1 MALKMI
7 FEIFELIKS
16 LKFKK
21 IGRFW
26 RKQGPFTQ
34 NFAKVYITFFV
45 PKVLRTIFYPYKH
58 LSQGQKLKTGQKMH
72 FFGTPCRYPEIGKF
86 KNNIRIKNRATG
98 QQLHWVNL
106 CKHVLK
112 GLIFVVK
119 SMVRIANE
127 CSSIYRNYCLSVWP
141 T

>member
-1 MALKMI
+1 MVDTFLHICIHENICVLCLFKVN
-7 FEIFELIKS
+7 FLLIK
-16 LKFKK
+16 
-21 IGRFW
+21 
-26 RKQGPFTQ
+26 P
-34 NFAKVYITFFV
+34 
-45 PKVLRTIFYPYKH
+45 
-58 LSQGQKLKTGQKMH
+58 
-72 FFGTPCRYPEIGKF
+72 RYPEIGKF

-127 CSSIYRNYCLSVWP
+127 CSSIYRNYCLSV
-141 T
+141 